1 MEPLIGRA
9 MLMSTVTR
17 SAGIAVVTLANRAV
31 IKHVEP
37 TTTELEVVRERIM
50 GIDVSDVLISIV
62 GKTNTVLGCVILI
75 TNTNVTIVQIKIAL
89 RERIDLEVVRE
100 RRMDMY
106 VIPVPI
112 VIVVADITAREVA
125 RVLPTDINVTPMVV
139 PREVEVGVLR
149 ALSRA

>member
-1 MEPLIGRA
+1 M
-9 MLMSTVTR
+9 V
-17 SAGIAVVTLANRAV
+17 
-31 IKHVEP
+31 
-37 TTTELEVVRERIM
+37 
-50 GIDVSDVLISIV
+50 
-62 GKTNTVLGCVILI
+62 KTNTVLGFVILI